1 MFLTVRVTTRT
12 CRVVLNGTHG
22 AATRGRR
29 HSSSARMSDIDWKT
43 ELRKI
48 EREFD
53 GLPPEPSPAE
63 IRARRAAE
71 QRTERRRKERAV
83 RLGVQARLVLVV
95 VLAGAIGL
103 WPYPRDCG
111 RGLFAFMGAEAMI
124 VAGGLWVVA
133 WTWRSRM
140 AKTHGVALVL
150 VLWGLMLIG
159 HQVLPR
165 IGYAKTDAGNPARWW
180 CVASASR

>member
-1 MFLTVRVTTRT
+1 
-12 CRVVLNGTHG
+12 
-22 AATRGRR
+22 
-29 HSSSARMSDIDWKT
+29 MSEVDWNT

-71 QRTERRRKERAV
+71 QRAEQRRKDRAAKLAV
-83 RLGVQARLVLVV
+83 HARLLLVTA
-95 VLAGAIGL
+95 LAGAIVV
-103 WPYPRDCG
+103 WPYSRECG
-111 RGLFAFMGAEAMI
+111 PGLVAFMGAEGMI
-124 VAGGLWVVA
+124 VAGGLWLMA
-133 WTWRSRM
+133 CTWRSRM

-159 HQVLPR
+159 HQILPR
-165 IGYAKTDAGNPARWW
+165 IGYAKTDPAKPARWW
-180 CVASASR
+180 CAASASR

>member
-1 MFLTVRVTTRT
+1 
-12 CRVVLNGTHG
+12 
-22 AATRGRR
+22 
-29 HSSSARMSDIDWKT
+29 MSEVDWNT

-71 QRTERRRKERAV
+71 QRAEQRRKDRAAK
-83 RLGVQARLVLVV
+83 LGVQARLLLVTA
-95 VLAGAIGL
+95 LAGAIVL
-103 WPYPRDCG
+103 WPYSRECG
-111 RGLFAFMGAEAMI
+111 PGLFAFMSAEGMI
-124 VAGGLWVVA
+124 VAGGLWLMA
-133 WTWRSRM
+133 CTWRSRM

-159 HQVLPR
+159 HQILPR
-165 IGYAKTDAGNPARWW
+165 IGYAKIDPAKPARWW
-180 CVASASR
+180 CAG